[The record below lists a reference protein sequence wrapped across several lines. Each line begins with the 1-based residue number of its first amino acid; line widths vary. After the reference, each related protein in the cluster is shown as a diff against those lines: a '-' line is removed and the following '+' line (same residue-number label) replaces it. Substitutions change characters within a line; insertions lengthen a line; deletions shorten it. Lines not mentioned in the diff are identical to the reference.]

1 MKITCILCSLFLG
14 MGGIFAAIYGLFGF
28 NLLLLLCAYNQTV
41 FRVLLSL
48 EGVAA
53 AWLFFWLIAFRPQNN
68 LK

>member
-1 MKITCILCSLFLG
+1 

-28 NLLLLLCAYNQTV
+28 DLLLLLCAYNQTA
-41 FRVLLSL
+41 FRVFLAL

-53 AWLFFWLIAFRPQNN
+53 VWLFFWLIAFRPQNN